1 MGRPS
6 KLTAEQWAAARRRWE
21 GADKEGFA
29 WLREEVLAAFGDAPS
44 RPAMQQMAAQQGW
57 AKGGDPSEPLRPAEG
72 QKRAASP
79 AKAPPPAKKVTR
91 AVEKATPPPPP
102 KVTPPEDSPGEVADE
117 VVDTPQPTEKKGPGR
132 PTKYKPE
139 FARLILEFFGKEPY
153 TDVDVP
159 QPSGLVKRQRMATDP
174 PMLSDFARSIGVSVK
189 SLNRWAVDINVETGN
204 PKHPEFVEAY
214 ARAREMQESLL
225 ARAGLLGL
233 YDPRVVQFALK
244 NLAGW
249 ADQPARA
256 SEVAPISKEELEATY
271 IKDMEEAHARQ
282 DAIDAER
289 RQWLLSNEGG
299 D

>member
-21 GADKEGFA
+21 GTDKAGFA

-57 AKGGDPSEPLRPAEG
+57 VKGGDPSEPLKPAEG
-72 QKRAASP
+72 QKRATSP

-91 AVEKATPPPPP
+91 AVEKATPPQPP
-102 KVTPPEDSPGEVADE
+102 KVTQPEDPPGEVADE
-117 VVDTPQPTEKKGPGR
+117 VVDTPPTEQKRGPGR
-132 PTKYKPE
+132 PTKYQPA
-139 FARLILEFFGKEPY
+139 FAREILDFFSKEPY
-153 TDVDVP
+153 TEVDVP

-174 PMLSDFARSIGVSVK
+174 PMLATFAKSIGVSVRT
-189 SLNRWAVDINVETGN
+189 LNRWAIEVDDDTG
-204 PKHPEFVEAY
+204 KVRHPEFAEAF
-214 ARAREMQESLL
+214 ARAREFLEALL
-225 ARAGLLGL
+225 VRGGVLGL

-271 IKDMEEAHARQ
+271 IRDMEEAHASQ
-282 DAIDAER
+282 DALDAAR
-289 RQWLLSNEGG
+289 REWLLKNEGAV
-299 D
+299 